1 MNRKHNSLIS
11 KPKSDFE
18 NGRSMWPFEISSFW
32 IVVKSSETTSFCS
45 INALWLT
52 EWKKNNRDTHT
63 RRNNDRKLWIFQKV
77 CFVWNLSPT
86 SAIAAAKHTLACVT
100 ASFNEVFFPYFVS
113 FIFFPFINLNQ
124 NQRTKMESQ
133 NGQKWNLF
141 KQFQH
146 RDLKCSLKICWSRKI
161 VSESCSHV

>member
-18 NGRSMWPFEISSFW
+18 NGRLMWPFEISSFW

-100 ASFNEVFFPYFVS
+100 ASFNEVFFLFR
-113 FIFFPFINLNQ
+113 FFHLFSLHKFEPKSTNKNGEPKWSKVKLVQTIST
-124 NQRTKMESQ
+124 QR
-133 NGQKWNLF
+133 F
-141 KQFQH
+141 
-146 RDLKCSLKICWSRKI
+146 
-161 VSESCSHV
+161 